1 MIKNYLKIALRN
13 IRHHFVFSVI
23 NITGLAMGMS
33 ACFLIFLYVS
43 FEFSYDTYHAHADRI
58 YRVVTDVKTATELHS
73 FGTAA
78 PTGPAIRQE
87 FPEVQSMARTN
98 STHFL
103 IKRGDLQFQEDNV
116 LFADTSL
123 FTVFSFPMI
132 KGEPSK
138 ALIAPFSIVLSETAA
153 KKYFGDS
160 NPMGQPLLLDD
171 KFQAFVTGVMKNI
184 PANSHF
190 RTDIIVSLTSV
201 SQKLFTGMDHE
212 WNSFGFNTYLLLAPG
227 ADPKR
232 IEAQFPAL
240 MEKYAGQ
247 AMREANVHFTLSLE
261 PLNRIYMYSKRF
273 NTESGNAANVYVF
286 SIVAVFILLIAC
298 FNFINL
304 TTARSSDRAKEVGI
318 RKVSGAGRLEVALQF
333 LGESIL
339 ICIVAFLLTM
349 LLSFL
354 FLPLFNALSGKVI
367 AGSIFDHPGY
377 LGLLFLIA
385 CSVGA
390 LAGVYPALVLSGF
403 QVIAVLKG
411 NYASGGS
418 GRRLRRVLVITQF
431 VISIGLIACTL
442 VVHSQLSFMRAQPLG
457 FRKDHVLAIKYNN
470 HDNRIRDHYESFK
483 TAFLGIPDVT
493 AVSASSSLP
502 STGQSNQLF
511 QVENRNGDNQT
522 AGMDVYYVDYDFIPV
537 YGMTMAAGRA
547 FSRSFMTDTSRS
559 IIINESAAHRFGYD
573 HPENALDK
581 RYTMNDHTG
590 RIIGVV
596 HNFHYRSLQS
606 EITPLAFVISPPDFR
621 YFSLTIRDH
630 SIPATLA
637 AIEAKWKQ
645 LAPWSAF
652 TSFFVDEAFDRQYKA
667 EDRFGRLFLYFAVF
681 AIFISSLGLLGL
693 AAYNTLQRT
702 KEICIRKVLGASVS
716 GIAVLLLIDFL
727 KLVLVA
733 FIIASPLA
741 WFGMSRW
748 LDDFAYRVSL
758 SWWMFLLA
766 GLLAMFITLIT
777 IGYQAVTAALTDP
790 AKGLR
795 ME

>member
-1 MIKNYLKIALRN
+1 MIKSYLKIALRN
-13 IRHHFVFSVI
+13 IRRHFVFSFI

-78 PTGPAIRQE
+78 PAGPAIRQE
-87 FPEVQSMARTN
+87 FPEVQSMVRTN
-98 STHFL
+98 FTHFL
-103 IKRGDLQFQEDNV
+103 IKRGDVQFQEDNV

-123 FTVFSFPMI
+123 FTVFSFPLVR
-132 KGEPSK
+132 GDASK
-138 ALIAPFSIVLSETAA
+138 ALTAPFSVVLSETAV

-160 NPMGQPLLLDD
+160 DPMGQPLLLDD
-171 KFQAFVTGVMKNI
+171 KFQAFVTGVMKDI

-190 RTDIIVSLTSV
+190 RTDIVVSLTSV
-201 SQKLFTGMDHE
+201 SQKLFPGMDHE

-232 IEAQFPAL
+232 LEKQFPAL

-247 AMREANVHFTLSLE
+247 VMREANVHFTLSLE
-261 PLNRIYMYSKRF
+261 PLTRIYMYSKRF
-273 NTESGNAANVYVF
+273 SAESGNAANVYVF
-286 SIVAVFILLIAC
+286 SLVAVFILLIAC

-318 RKVSGAGRLEVALQF
+318 RKVSGAGRREVAMQF

-339 ICIVAFLLTM
+339 ISIAAFLLAM
-349 LLSFL
+349 LLSLL
-354 FLPLFNALSGKVI
+354 FLPIFNQLSGKVI
-367 AGSIFDHPGY
+367 ASSIFERPGY
-377 LGLLFLIA
+377 IGLLFLIA
-385 CSVGA
+385 CGVGL
-390 LAGVYPALVLSGF
+390 LAGIYPALVLSGF

-411 NYASGGS
+411 NYSSGNRGIV
-418 GRRLRRVLVITQF
+418 LRKTLVILQF
-431 VISIGLIACTL
+431 VISIALIACTL
-442 VVHSQLSFMRAQPLG
+442 VVHSQLRYMREQPLG
-457 FRKDHVLAIKYNN
+457 FKKDHVLAIKFNN
-470 HDNRIRDHYESFK
+470 HDDRIRDHYESFK

-511 QVENRNGDNQT
+511 QVENRNGDLQT
-522 AGMDVYYVDYDFIPV
+522 AGMDVYYVDYDFLPE
-537 YGMTMAAGRA
+537 YGIQMAAGRA
-547 FSRSFMTDTSRS
+547 FSRSFMTDTSRA

-573 HPENALDK
+573 HPGDALSK
-581 RYTMNDHTG
+581 RYTMNDQTG

-606 EITPLAFVISPPDFR
+606 EITPLAFVVSPRDFR
-621 YFSLTIRDH
+621 YFSLTIRDN
-630 SIPATLA
+630 SIPATLG
-637 AIEAKWKQ
+637 AIEARWKQ
-645 LAPWSAF
+645 LAPSSAF
-652 TSFFVDEAFDRQYKA
+652 ASFFVDEAFDRQYKA

-693 AAYNTLQRT
+693 AAYSTLQRT
-702 KEICIRKVLGASVS
+702 KEICVRKVLGASVS
-716 GIAVLLLIDFL
+716 GIVALLLTDFL
-727 KLVLVA
+727 RLVLVA
-733 FIIASPLA
+733 FIIASPIA

-748 LDDFAYRVSL
+748 LGDFAYRVDL
-758 SWWMFLLA
+758 SWWIFLLA
-766 GLLAMFITLIT
+766 GLLAMFTALIT
-777 IGYQAVTAALTDP
+777 ISFQTVSAALTDP